1 MFLNN
6 SSVYD
11 HLSRFYFGHA
21 PWIFLSFLCESLY
34 VTTFRVVLE
43 RRGGEADHL
52 SGTHFRIGCW
62 IGRRLCSLRRMKASA
77 LCETHTDISQWL
89 TWSSH
94 ITESVS
100 IHGVRAHEGLFA
112 VSSAVTQS
120 DHWNPPTGP
129 AQRSAVFRLTLWS
142 NNWGKDSSRRRSRGA
157 VFMVSGF
164 QLKACV
170 LSSREMP
177 RAPVSS
183 LPVVTS
189 AVCPAHRGPS

>member
-1 MFLNN
+1 MDLSLISMWVLVRDHFQ
-6 SSVYD
+6 SSPGTKGRGGWSPQWDTLQNRLLDWKETVLIKED
-11 HLSRFYFGHA
+11 
-21 PWIFLSFLCESLY
+21 ESLGT
-34 VTTFRVVLE
+34 VWNTHRHQPTTHMIFTCHRICFWVRV
-43 RRGGEADHL
+43 
-52 SGTHFRIGCW
+52 
-62 IGRRLCSLRRMKASA
+62 
-77 LCETHTDISQWL
+77 
-89 TWSSH
+89 
-94 ITESVS
+94 
-100 IHGVRAHEGLFA
+100 HEGLFT
-112 VSSAVTQS
+112 VSCAVTQS

-142 NNWGKDSSRRRSRGA
+142 NNWVKDSPRRRSRGA

-164 QLKACV
+164 QLKACG